1 MPDPPRT
8 WATDRPVSLAVGRR
22 MVAVARSGEEYF
34 AIEDVCTHDGAE
46 LTGGE
51 IEGAEI
57 ICPRHGARFC
67 LRTGEA
73 LTPPAYEP
81 VRVFAT
87 KIEVDICGYAQTDAV
102 ASRRGA
108 GHRQPAGGL
117 RARVDA
123 PRQYRG
129 ARDGERIVHRN
140 LIPDLILVSPAERA
154 WAPPRSSPTACE
166 LDAKQVQCAR
176 ELYLATPETTWR
188 LLARCDPAPCV
199 IS

>member
-1 MPDPPRT
+1 MSWIDAGPTADLRDGET
-8 WATDRPVSLAVGRR
+8 RSLAVGRR

-51 IEGAEI
+51 IEGDEI

-87 KIEVDICGYAQTDAV
+87 KIDD
-102 ASRRGA
+102 
-108 GHRQPAGGL
+108 GHL
-117 RARVDA
+117 WVRAD
-123 PRQYRG
+123 
-129 ARDGERIVHRN
+129 
-140 LIPDLILVSPAERA
+140 
-154 WAPPRSSPTACE
+154 
-166 LDAKQVQCAR
+166 
-176 ELYLATPETTWR
+176 
-188 LLARCDPAPCV
+188 
-199 IS
+199 